1 MGEVE
6 EVKVVG
12 EDDEV
17 LESEG
22 LPKDFLRLSQT
33 SFETVFEFKVEVEEW
48 KNRGRVRAREDWRV
62 GWDRRRG
69 WSWSCLFKELLLIF
83 LTVEIVGEVKVEPV
97 LESILTGYEDVIV
110 WDGSSSHLFLRT
122 SSFSLYPSLSSPRR
136 STPHHL
142 PSCADFWFSPEISLY
157 S

>member
-33 SFETVFEFKVEVEEW
+33 SFETVFEFKVEVEE
-48 KNRGRVRAREDWRV
+48 
-62 GWDRRRG
+62 
-69 WSWSCLFKELLLIF
+69 
-83 LTVEIVGEVKVEPV
+83 
-97 LESILTGYEDVIV
+97 
-110 WDGSSSHLFLRT
+110 
-122 SSFSLYPSLSSPRR
+122 
-136 STPHHL
+136 
-142 PSCADFWFSPEISLY
+142 
-157 S
+157 